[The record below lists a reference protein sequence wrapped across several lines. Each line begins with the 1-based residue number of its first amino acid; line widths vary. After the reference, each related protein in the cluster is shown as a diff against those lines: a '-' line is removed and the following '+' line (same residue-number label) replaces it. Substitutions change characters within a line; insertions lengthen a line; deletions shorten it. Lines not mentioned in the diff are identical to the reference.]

1 MDYFNYDNGA
11 LRCEG
16 VKVSEIAAEVGTPCY
31 VYSKRTAV
39 EHYRKIAEAFAAAD
53 PIICFSVK
61 TNGNL
66 AFLDALRREG
76 CSFDIVSGGE
86 LQRVIKIG
94 ADPKSVVFAGVGKSD
109 VEINAALDA
118 GILMFNVESA
128 GELDRIAELAT
139 AKGTTASIAIRLN
152 PNVDPKTHKHITTG
166 KRENKFGVDGQKARF
181 MAERAL
187 ALDAINL
194 IGVHLHIG
202 SQITQPQSHSDA
214 LDVALELIGELRE
227 KGHPIQFVNVGGGY
241 GIDYETA
248 GEALP
253 ISAFAELLVPKAQA
267 AGVRLVLEPGR
278 FIAGNAGLLLSKV
291 LYVKESGEKQ
301 FFITDAGMNDLIR
314 PSLYEAYHRIWPVES
329 DREPFDET
337 GAGLVNA
344 DVVGPICESTDFFAK
359 DRLLPPVTPGDLL
372 AVFSAGAYAFVMASN
387 YNDRPKPP
395 EVLVDGDSWRL
406 VRRRETYEDL
416 FRCEEEI

>member
-1 MDYFNYDNGA
+1 MDYFHYEGGA

-16 VKVSEIAAEVGTPCY
+16 VKVADIAAEVGTPCY
-31 VYSKRTAV
+31 IYSKRTAV
-39 EHYRKIAEAFAAAD
+39 EHYRKIAEAFDQAD
-53 PIICFSVK
+53 PVICFSVK

-66 AFLDALRREG
+66 AYLDTLRREG
-76 CSFDIVSGGE
+76 AGFDVVSGGE
-86 LQRVIKIG
+86 LARCLKIG
-94 ADPKSVVFAGVGKSD
+94 ADPRSIVFAGVGKSD
-109 VEINAALDA
+109 AEINAALDA

-128 GELDRIAELAT
+128 GELNRIAELAT
-139 AKGTTASIAIRLN
+139 AKGTTARIAIRLN

-187 ALDAINL
+187 ALDAVDV

-202 SQITQPQSHSDA
+202 SQITQPESHAEAMDA
-214 LDVALELIGELRE
+214 ALELIAELRA

-241 GIDYETA
+241 GIDYHTA

-253 ISAFAELLVPKAQA
+253 ISAFAELLVPKAKA
-267 AGVRLVLEPGR
+267 AGVRLALEPGR
-278 FIAGNAGLLLSKV
+278 FIAGNSGLLVGKV
-291 LYVKESGEKQ
+291 LYVKESGDKQ

-314 PSLYEAYHRIWPVES
+314 PSLYEAYHRVWPVES
-329 DREPFDET
+329 DREPFDEQ
-337 GAGLVNA
+337 GSGLVTA

-387 YNDRPKPP
+387 YNARPKPP
-395 EVLVDGDSWRL
+395 EVLVDGDSWRV

-416 FRCEEEI
+416 WRCEEEI

>member
-1 MDYFNYDNGA
+1 MDYFNYEGGS

-16 VKVSEIAAEVGTPCY
+16 VKVADIAAEVGTPCY
-31 VYSKRTAV
+31 IYSKRTAV
-39 EHYRKIAEAFAAAD
+39 EHYRKIAAAFEAAD
-53 PIICFSVK
+53 PVICFSVK

-66 AFLDALRREG
+66 AFLDALRQEG
-76 CSFDIVSGGE
+76 AGFDVVSGGE
-86 LQRVIKIG
+86 LARVLKIG
-94 ADPKSVVFAGVGKSD
+94 ADPKSIVFAGVGKTD
-109 VEINAALDA
+109 AEINDALDA

-139 AKGTTASIAIRLN
+139 VKGVTASIAIRLN

-181 MAERAL
+181 MAERVL
-187 ALDAINL
+187 ALDAIRL

-202 SQITQPQSHSDA
+202 SQITQPESHAEA
-214 LDVALELIGELRE
+214 LDAGLELIAELKA
-227 KGHPIQFVNVGGGY
+227 KGHPIQFANVGGGY

-253 ISAFAELLVPKAQA
+253 VSAFAELLVPKAHA
-267 AGVRLVLEPGR
+267 AGVRLALEPGR
-278 FIAGNAGLLLSKV
+278 FIAGNAGVLVSQV
-291 LYVKESGEKQ
+291 LYVKESGTKQ

-314 PSLYEAYHRIWPVES
+314 PSLYEAYHRVWPVES
-329 DREPFDET
+329 DREPFDEA
-337 GAGLVNA
+337 GAGLVRA

-387 YNDRPKPP
+387 YNSRPKAP
-395 EVLVDGDSWRL
+395 EVLVDGDSWRV